1 MNTGPAILA
10 GFGLFFVGI
19 RLISSHMQQMAT
31 RRVRQILGRAMM
43 RRGVAPLAGLGLGA
57 LVQST
62 TGVTFIII
70 SLLTSGLLAMGPALS
85 MLAWSNVGTS
95 VLVLLSTIDLKTMAL
110 YLIGLIGISYLQG
123 LDRSPH
129 LKHMVAASLGVGL
142 LFLGLSLVKEGF
154 ADLRGNPWVEE
165 FILFSGE
172 SGMIALLVG
181 LVAAIAAQSSAT
193 VTILALPLVHAG
205 VADQHQVTLLVYGA
219 SVGSG
224 LAVMLLS
231 SNLEGTSR
239 QLGLYQACLKL
250 LAAAIFVPLYYVER
264 LWDVPLV
271 HALAGTVSHSPTF
284 QVAVIYLIF
293 QIGAAL
299 MGNLLQGPLQKL
311 LASMSPP
318 TAEEALMRPH
328 YLFDEAIGDPDT
340 ALDLVDREQQR
351 LISALPAYV
360 DTIRSDGDRPAMA
373 LPLSIRHAASTAVAG
388 ETDVFLSE
396 VVNSNPGFDGV
407 DRIFEARSRLRGLVT
422 LQECLHEFA
431 SHMASLRGETGS
443 SLKTSLIESLHLLL
457 TMAAEVAQTG
467 DEDDRAFLE
476 ELTSDRSDM
485 MEGIRRQLL
494 AQPASASMR
503 EALLVA
509 TVLFERAVWLI
520 RELRMP
526 ETQTARIY
534 PTPELVA

>member
-1 MNTGPAILA
+1 
-10 GFGLFFVGI
+10 
-19 RLISSHMQQMAT
+19 
-31 RRVRQILGRAMM
+31 
-43 RRGVAPLAGLGLGA
+43 
-57 LVQST
+57 
-62 TGVTFIII
+62 
-70 SLLTSGLLAMGPALS
+70 
-85 MLAWSNVGTS
+85 
-95 VLVLLSTIDLKTMAL
+95 
-110 YLIGLIGISYLQG
+110 
-123 LDRSPH
+123 
-129 LKHMVAASLGVGL
+129 
-142 LFLGLSLVKEGF
+142 
-154 ADLRGNPWVEE
+154 
-165 FILFSGE
+165 
-172 SGMIALLVG
+172 
-181 LVAAIAAQSSAT
+181 
-193 VTILALPLVHAG
+193 
-205 VADQHQVTLLVYGA
+205 
-219 SVGSG
+219 
-224 LAVMLLS
+224 
-231 SNLEGTSR
+231 
-239 QLGLYQACLKL
+239 
-250 LAAAIFVPLYYVER
+250 
-264 LWDVPLV
+264 
-271 HALAGTVSHSPTF
+271 
-284 QVAVIYLIF
+284 
-293 QIGAAL
+293 
-299 MGNLLQGPLQKL
+299 
-311 LASMSPP
+311 
-318 TAEEALMRPH
+318 
-328 YLFDEAIGDPDT
+328 
-340 ALDLVDREQQR
+340 
-351 LISALPAYV
+351 V